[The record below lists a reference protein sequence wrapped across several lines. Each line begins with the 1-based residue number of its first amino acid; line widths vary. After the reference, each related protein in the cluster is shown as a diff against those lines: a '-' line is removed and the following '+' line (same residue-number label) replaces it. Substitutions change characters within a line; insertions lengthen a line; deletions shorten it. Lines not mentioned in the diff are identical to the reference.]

1 MKDPGRWAAW
11 AREGDRVA
19 HRTGRTKDHGP
30 DTTVRAV
37 VPPITCPACGD
48 PVAACA
54 VVEHGWWHATRR
66 MNP

>member
-1 MKDPGRWAAW
+1 MKHRDKWAAW

-19 HRTGRTKDHGP
+19 RWTGKTSDHGP
-30 DTTVRAV
+30 DATRKHVA
-37 VPPITCPACGD
+37 PPVICPACGD

-54 VVEHGWWHATRR
+54 VGEHGWWHATRR